1 MKIRSFAKINLGIEV
16 LGRRPDNY
24 HEIRTLFQSIDFGD
38 TLELLPRADGEIGLS
53 GTDPS
58 IPWDERNLIL
68 KAARLL
74 KQEFGVGQGADI
86 RVTKRIPPGQ
96 GLGGGSS
103 NAAMALHALSRLWD
117 LNLERSELQPLA
129 ASLGADVP
137 FFLEGGLCLGEG
149 RGDVLTPL
157 SDLPPLFGVLVLP
170 PFPSF
175 TADIYGR
182 LPLTSLPEDSRISRF
197 LERKDIGLLENR
209 LEETVFN
216 LIPRLETIKSFF
228 YQNEAVLSLV
238 SGSGSA
244 VFGLYR
250 DRERARRARAE
261 WTGSEQALLMGT
273 LSRERYWLRV
283 TAGV

>member
-16 LGRRPDNY
+16 LGRRPDLY

-38 TLELLPRADGEIGLS
+38 TLELLPRADGEIVLS
-53 GTDPS
+53 GTDPA

-68 KAARLL
+68 RAARLL
-74 KQEFGVGQGADI
+74 KRESGVAAGAEI
-86 RVTKRIPPGQ
+86 RVEKRIPPGK

-103 NAAMALHALSRLWD
+103 NAAMTLHALSKLWGI
-117 LNLERSELQPLA
+117 EPGRAGLQALA

-137 FFLEGGLCLGEG
+137 YFLEGGLCLGEG
-149 RGDVLTPL
+149 RGEVLTPL
-157 SDLPPLFGVLVLP
+157 PDLPPLFGVLVLP
-170 PFPSF
+170 PFPSL
-175 TADIYGR
+175 TADVYAR

-197 LERKDIGLLENR
+197 LERKDFGLLENR

-216 LIPRLETIKSFF
+216 LFPRLETIKSFF

-250 DRERARRARAE
+250 DRERARRALVDWSGPE
-261 WTGSEQALLMGT
+261 EALLVET
-273 LSRERYWLRV
+273 LSRERYWLRM